1 MANHHASFFNISRY
15 ELYWLPLAAK
25 FPTLTFAAPLD
36 IAWVW
41 HVHMLSPLDY
51 ERDCNEIVS
60 TLVDHRILVGE
71 QRELGLQRARR
82 LWNPLYSSTG
92 ESFEVDL
99 TAPLGKVPWFNSK
112 IQYDIV
118 AACGRQRVFN
128 YQVSLPHFEDERFLA
143 EALSRYR
150 HHLLLK
156 VEHPDTFFV
165 PCYDFDLMWHAHQL
179 HPVIYRKD
187 TMRILG
193 KVLKHNDSVNDRRP
207 GSRLQ
212 TSEITTREIWE
223 KSGVK
228 FAANGTMFRGE
239 PPSGISKH
247 PESVDYSWMAARQY
261 TLDLNVLEVKGLPK
275 HKSYKVRINVING
288 KRVIETRVKGPATTK
303 VAHSKAL
310 STFKFNT
317 KKSAGLKVRRMGPR
331 NC

>member
-1 MANHHASFFNISRY
+1 MGREFEAGMLNHHRLPPHHPPFRASCFSLVQSKQTIISDHLQNQTLTRPLFTVFRY
-15 ELYWLPLAAK
+15 ELYWLPLVAK

-99 TAPLGKVPWFNSK
+99 TAPLGEVPRFKSK

-128 YQVSLPHFEDERFLA
+128 YQVSLPHFEDERFLV
-143 EALSRYR
+143 EALIRYQ

-179 HPVIYRKD
+179 HPVIYRTD

-193 KVLKHNDSVNDRRP
+193 KVLKHNDSVNDRRHA
-207 GSRLQ
+207 RDL
-212 TSEITTREIWE
+212 
-223 KSGVK
+223 
-228 FAANGTMFRGE
+228 GE
-239 PPSGISKH
+239 
-247 PESVDYSWMAARQY
+247 VWR
-261 TLDLNVLEVKGLPK
+261 
-275 HKSYKVRINVING
+275 
-288 KRVIETRVKGPATTK
+288 
-303 VAHSKAL
+303 
-310 STFKFNT
+310 
-317 KKSAGLKVRRMGPR
+317 
-331 NC
+331 